1 MWIIVAGGNY
11 YKGGDILKWFKKKT
25 EERSVNDF
33 EDLLL
38 NGKLGVNVITESK
51 AKQIPNFNAS
61 LNYISNIFATVP
73 IKLYQEIDGVIK
85 ELKDDNRVSLLND
98 NCKDLLSIYNVKQR
112 LINDYYCK
120 GQGYIYINRK
130 GNKILSLHYVDSRN
144 ISYIPNLNPIFKDAK
159 IQINGKEY
167 ETYEFLNLVR
177 NSKDGVSGTSIISEN
192 DLSLSTTYN
201 SLRFENKQL
210 INGGLKKGLF
220 KVSEIKN
227 KETFE
232 VILTNLKKTWKKLWD
247 SNSDE
252 EENCLVLNGD
262 MNYQDISYNPRD
274 MQLLELKKE
283 NNIDICKLFNVDPAL
298 LNGNATE
305 EQFLLFVKT
314 VILPLFKQFEE
325 VLNKNLLLESEKKSY
340 YFAFDTRE
348 LLKADILKR
357 YQAYEIGLRNTFLE
371 LNDVRYM
378 ENMDKLEGFDNIV
391 KLGLDTVLYNSK
403 NKDIFV
409 ANTNTTTNVNS
420 NSKGGDNNG
429 NS

>member
-1 MWIIVAGGNY
+1 M
-11 YKGGDILKWFKKKT
+11 KLFRRKK
-25 EERSVNDF
+25 EERAVNDL

-38 NGKLGVNVITESK
+38 NGKLGTEIITEAK
-51 AKQIPNFNAS
+51 AKEIPNFNAS

-73 IKLYQEIDGVIK
+73 IKLYKEIDGVIT

-98 NCKDLLSIYNVKQR
+98 NCKDLLSPYNVKQR
-112 LINDYYCK
+112 LVNDYYCK

-130 GNKILSLHYVDSRN
+130 GNNIISLHYVDSSN
-144 ISYIPNLNPIFKDAK
+144 ISYLPNLDPIFKDAK
-159 IQINGKEY
+159 IQINGKEF

-177 NSKDGVSGTSIISEN
+177 NTKDGVSGTSIIKEN
-192 DLSLSTTYN
+192 NLSLSTTYN
-201 SLRFENKQL
+201 SLKFENKQL
-210 INGGLKKGLF
+210 CNGGLKKGLF
-220 KVSEIKN
+220 KVIEIKN
-227 KETFE
+227 KETFNI
-232 VILTNLKKTWKKLWD
+232 ILANLKATWRKLWD

-262 MNYQDISYNPRD
+262 MEYQDISYNPKD

-283 NNIDICKLFNVDPAL
+283 NNTDVCKLFNVDPAL

-325 VLNKNLLLESEKKSY
+325 VLNKNLLLESEKNTH

-357 YQAYEIGLRNTFLE
+357 YQAYEIGLRNSFLE

-391 KLGLDTVLYNSK
+391 KLGLDTVLYNTQ

-409 ANTNTTTNVNS
+409 ANTNTSTNVV
-420 NSKGGDNNG
+420 KGGEENG
-429 NS
+429 NT

>member
-1 MWIIVAGGNY
+1 M
-11 YKGGDILKWFKKKT
+11 KWFKRKKEV
-25 EERSVNDF
+25 EERANEF

-38 NGKLGVNVITESK
+38 NGKLGIDTITEEK
-51 AKQIPNFNAS
+51 AKQIPNFNGS

-73 IKLYQEIDGVIK
+73 IRLFKESDGVIT
-85 ELKDDNRVSLLND
+85 EIKDDNRVTLLND
-98 NCKDLLSIYNVKQR
+98 DCNDLLSIYNVKQR

-130 GNKILSLHYVDSRN
+130 GNNIISLNYVDSSV
-144 ISYIPNLNPIFKDAK
+144 ISYIPNLDPIFKDAK
-159 IQINGKEY
+159 IQIAGREF

-177 NSKDGVSGTSIISEN
+177 NTKDGVSGTSIIVEN

-210 INGGLKKGLF
+210 NNGGLKKGLF
-220 KVSEIKN
+220 KVAEIKN
-227 KETFE
+227 KETFNL
-232 VILTNLKKTWKKLWD
+232 ILANLKKTWRNLWD
-247 SNSDE
+247 SNTDE

-262 MNYQDISYNPRD
+262 MSYQDISYNPKD

-283 NNIDICKLFNVDPAL
+283 NNTDICKLFNVDPAL
-298 LNGNATE
+298 LNGKATE

-325 VLNKNLLLESEKKSY
+325 VLNKNLLLESEKSSY

-371 LNDVRYM
+371 PNDVRYM

-391 KLGLDTVLYNSK
+391 KLGLDTVLYNTK

-409 ANTNTTTNVNS
+409 ANTNTKSNVNE
-420 NSKGGDNNG
+420 KGGDENG
-429 NS
+429 N

>member
-85 ELKDDNRVSLLND
+85 ELKDDTRVSLLND

-159 IQINGKEY
+159 IQINDKEY

-210 INGGLKKGLF
+210 VNGGLKKGLF

-232 VILTNLKKTWKKLWD
+232 VILANLKKTWKKLWD

>member
-1 MWIIVAGGNY
+1 M
-11 YKGGDILKWFKKKT
+11 KWFKKKT
-25 EERSVNDF
+25 EKRENESF

-38 NGKLGVNVITESK
+38 NGKLGIDVITESK

-73 IKLYQEIDGVIK
+73 IKLYEENDGVIQ
-85 ELKDDNRVSLLND
+85 ELKNDNRVKLLND

-130 GNKILSLHYVDSRN
+130 GNDVISLHYIDSSN
-144 ISYIPNLNPIFKDAK
+144 ISYIPNLDPIFKDAK

-167 ETYEFLNLVR
+167 ETYEFLSLVR
-177 NSKDGVSGTSIISEN
+177 NTKDGVSGTSIISEN

-210 INGGLKKGLF
+210 CNGGLKKGLF
-220 KVSEIKN
+220 KVAEIKN

-232 VILTNLKKTWKKLWD
+232 VILANLKKTWKKLWD

-262 MNYQDISYNPRD
+262 MDYQDISYNPKD

-283 NNIDICKLFNVDPAL
+283 NNTDICKLFNVDPAL

-325 VLNKNLLLESEKKSY
+325 VLNKNLLLEREKDSY

-378 ENMDKLEGFDNIV
+378 ENMDKLEGFEDVV
-391 KLGLDTVLYNSK
+391 KLGLDTVLYNTK

-409 ANTNTTTNVNS
+409 ANTNTTS
-420 NSKGGDNNG
+420 NINGEGGDDNG

>member
-1 MWIIVAGGNY
+1 MR
-11 YKGGDILKWFKKKT
+11 LFKRKK
-25 EERSVNDF
+25 EERTVNNL

-38 NGKLGVNVITESK
+38 NGKLGTEIITEAK
-51 AKQIPNFNAS
+51 AKEIPNFNAS

-73 IKLYQEIDGVIK
+73 IKLYKEIDGVIT
-85 ELKDDNRVSLLND
+85 ELKNDNRVSLLND
-98 NCKDLLSIYNVKQR
+98 NCKDLLSSYNVKQR
-112 LINDYYCK
+112 LVNDYYCK

-130 GNKILSLHYVDSRN
+130 GNNIISLNYVDSSN
-144 ISYIPNLNPIFKDAK
+144 ISYLPNLDPIFKDAK
-159 IQINGKEY
+159 IQIAGKEY

-177 NSKDGVSGTSIISEN
+177 NTKDGVSGTSIIAEN

-210 INGGLKKGLF
+210 CNGGLKKGLF
-220 KVSEIKN
+220 KVTEIKN
-227 KETFE
+227 KETFK
-232 VILTNLKKTWKKLWD
+232 VILANLKATWKKLWD
-247 SNSDE
+247 SNNDE

-262 MNYQDISYNPRD
+262 MDYQDISYNPKD

-283 NNIDICKLFNVDPAL
+283 NNTDICKLFNVDPAL
-298 LNGNATE
+298 LDGNATE

-325 VLNKNLLLESEKKSY
+325 VLNKNLLLESEKNTH

-357 YQAYEIGLRNTFLE
+357 YQAYEIGLRNSFLE

-391 KLGLDTVLYNSK
+391 KLGLDTVLYNTQ

-409 ANTNTTTNVNS
+409 ANTNTSTNIV
-420 NSKGGDNNG
+420 KGGEENG
-429 NS
+429 NT

>member
-1 MWIIVAGGNY
+1 MR
-11 YKGGDILKWFKKKT
+11 LFKRKKEVRAVT
-25 EERSVNDF
+25 EQDL

-38 NGKLGVNVITESK
+38 NGKLGIDTITEAK
-51 AKQIPNFNAS
+51 AKEIPNFNAS

-73 IKLYQEIDGVIK
+73 IKLYEEIDGVIT

-98 NCKDLLSIYNVKQR
+98 NCKDLLSSYNVKQR
-112 LINDYYCK
+112 LVNDYYCK

-130 GNKILSLHYVDSRN
+130 GNNIISLHYVDSSN
-144 ISYIPNLNPIFKDAK
+144 ISYLPNLDPIFKDAK
-159 IQINGKEY
+159 IQINGKEF

-177 NSKDGVSGTSIISEN
+177 NTKDGVSGTSIIKEN
-192 DLSLSTTYN
+192 NLSLSTTYN
-201 SLRFENKQL
+201 SLKFENKQL
-210 INGGLKKGLF
+210 CNGGLKKGLF
-220 KVSEIKN
+220 KVIEIKN
-227 KETFE
+227 KETFNI
-232 VILTNLKKTWKKLWD
+232 ILANLKATWRKLWD

-262 MNYQDISYNPRD
+262 MEYQDISYNPKD

-283 NNIDICKLFNVDPAL
+283 NNTDVCKLFNVDPAL

-325 VLNKNLLLESEKKSY
+325 VLNKNLLLESEKNTH

-357 YQAYEIGLRNTFLE
+357 YQAYEIGLRNSFLE

-391 KLGLDTVLYNSK
+391 KLGLDTVLYNTQ

-409 ANTNTTTNVNS
+409 ANTNTSTNVV
-420 NSKGGDNNG
+420 KGGEENG
-429 NS
+429 NT

>member
-1 MWIIVAGGNY
+1 M
-11 YKGGDILKWFKKKT
+11 KWFKKKT
-25 EERSVNDF
+25 EKRENESF

-38 NGKLGVNVITESK
+38 NGKLGIDVITETK

-73 IKLYQEIDGVIK
+73 VKLYEENDGVIQ
-85 ELKDDNRVSLLND
+85 ELKNDNRVKLLND

-130 GNKILSLHYVDSRN
+130 GNDVISLHYIDSSN
-144 ISYIPNLNPIFKDAK
+144 ISYIPNLDPIFKDAK

-167 ETYEFLNLVR
+167 ETYEFLSLVR
-177 NSKDGVSGTSIISEN
+177 NTKDGVSGTSIISEN

-210 INGGLKKGLF
+210 CNGGLKKGLF
-220 KVSEIKN
+220 KVAEIKN

-232 VILTNLKKTWKKLWD
+232 VILANLKKTWKKLWD

-262 MNYQDISYNPRD
+262 MNYQDISYNPKD

-283 NNIDICKLFNVDPAL
+283 NNTDICKLFNVDPAL

-325 VLNKNLLLESEKKSY
+325 VLNKNLLLEREKDSY

-378 ENMDKLEGFDNIV
+378 ENMDKLEGFEDVV
-391 KLGLDTVLYNSK
+391 KLGLDTVLYNTK

-409 ANTNTTTNVNS
+409 ANTNTTS
-420 NSKGGDNNG
+420 NINGEGGDDNG